1 MPFLLFL
8 CYYNENNKGCNE
20 MFFTKSKEKVTFPQ
34 QTDFSNVGIFINN
47 REYLMQLNMISL
59 QKEDLIV
66 IRNLQACIIP
76 KLDTIINSFY
86 NALENVPHL
95 TQIIRDHSTFEHL
108 GKTLRVH
115 IEQMFCGRIDD
126 DFIQARSRV
135 ARVHVK
141 INLYPKWY
149 LAAFQKLEIELRTI
163 IRALD
168 VSNEEKVKITDA
180 VGKLCSF
187 EQQLVLE
194 EYQLYSDELM
204 AAHREEMNARVR
216 EELGS
221 VSSELEAQ
229 ATNTAQA
236 VEELVENTTAVESNI
251 QKTVEQSLTTKNAS
265 IEGKNQMDFLSSQTS
280 LIHEKTSEMSTMVK
294 GLNQSSIEMKDV
306 IDLVKSIANQTNL
319 LALNSAIEAARAGEH
334 GKGFAVVA
342 EEVRKLADQTKTS
355 VEKIGLLIEDS
366 NEVTIQVVDAIY
378 HIQQL
383 VSEGTKQNEQL
394 KQSFNHISTSTMK
407 TIEDIEAVGEQM
419 TTLSAVITS
428 MATTSND
435 LHESAALLDQTIHSF

>member
-1 MPFLLFL
+1 
-8 CYYNENNKGCNE
+8 
-20 MFFTKSKEKVTFPQ
+20 MFFIKTKEKAMISHS
-34 QTDFSNVGIFINN
+34 TDYSNVGIFIKNTD
-47 REYLMQLNMISL
+47 YLTQLEMISL
-59 QKEDLIV
+59 QKEDLMI
-66 IRNLQACIIP
+66 IRNLQAAIIP
-76 KLDTIINSFY
+76 ELNTIIKSFY
-86 NALENVPHL
+86 SALERVPHL

-126 DFIQARSRV
+126 QFIKARSTV

-149 LAAFQKLEIELRTI
+149 LAAFQKLEIELRRI
-163 IRALD
+163 IRELD
-168 VSNEEKVKITDA
+168 VSIEEKVKMTDA

-236 VEELVENTTAVESNI
+236 VEELVENTSAVESNV
-251 QKTVEQSLTTKNAS
+251 QKTVEQSLNTKNAS
-265 IEGKNQMDFLSSQTS
+265 IEGKNQMEFLTSQTS

-294 GLNQSSIEMKDV
+294 GLNQSSVEMKDV

-355 VEKIGLLIEDS
+355 VEKIGVLIEDS
-366 NEVTIQVVDAIY
+366 NEVTIQVVDAIF

-394 KQSFNHISTSTMK
+394 KQSFDHISTSTMK
-407 TIEDIEAVGEQM
+407 TIQDIESVGEQM
-419 TTLSAVITS
+419 TTLTSVITS